1 VAKMTLYRHFHS
13 KDELVIAAL
22 ERREVSWTIDWLVR
36 ETERRGR
43 TPAERLLAIFDA
55 FDEWFRR
62 EDYEGC
68 LFVNTLLE
76 THDHTSP
83 VGARAALGMNGVL
96 TFVRGL
102 AEEAGVRDAEAL
114 ARQWHVLL
122 NGAIVLAYSGQV
134 DAALRAREVGLL
146 LLQRELASTSGSEPR
161 SSG

>member
-134 DAALRAREVGLL
+134 DAALRSREVGLL